1 MENLTEVI
9 PSSITNI
16 HEKEEDKDEKD
27 EKKKVNLTEVN
38 QPTGKQRLDD

>member
-1 MENLTEVI
+1 MVNLTEVI

-16 HEKEEDKDEKD
+16 QEDEEKD
-27 EKKKVNLTEVN
+27 ENKKVNLTEVN